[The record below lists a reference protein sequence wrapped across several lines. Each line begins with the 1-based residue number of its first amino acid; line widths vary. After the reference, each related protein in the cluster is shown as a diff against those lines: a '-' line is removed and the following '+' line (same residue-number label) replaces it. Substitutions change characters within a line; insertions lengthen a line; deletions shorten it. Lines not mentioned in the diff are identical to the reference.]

1 MCSSPFTSLL
11 TRVAGLCSAAGGLI
25 SPVQS
30 LSEPVLAWIRRGAR
44 RAEPVRAEPWP
55 REPAL
60 EGAAQRSAP
69 PLLLSSWYFRA
80 ISYKAL
86 SVRAAENALGSA
98 LALCCSRGW
107 NEQGSSLPAPSL
119 CCVLQCLGLCWRRA
133 GLQAESSETENPTAA
148 ALSAQ
153 GAPRQS
159 SDQGDEL
166 FPGMVRA
173 YRSWQGC
180 WKAHGVGP
188 GGWGGLGATPP
199 APFQRCHHVP
209 PEGHPAP
216 AH

>member
-86 SVRAAENALGSA
+86 SVRAAGECPGLSSGIV
-98 LALCCSRGW
+98 LF
-107 NEQGSSLPAPSL
+107 QGLKRAGQQPPSL

-180 WKAHGVGP
+180 WKAHGAHP

>member
-107 NEQGSSLPAPSL
+107 NEQGSSLPASAA
-119 CCVLQCLGLCWRRA
+119 CCSAWGCA
-133 GLQAESSETENPTAA
+133 GGGPACRQSSETENPTAA

-180 WKAHGVGP
+180 WKAHGAHP
-188 GGWGGLGATPP
+188 EGWGGLGATPP

-209 PEGHPAP
+209 PEGHPGPAP